1 MTNPLF
7 DLTAGSA
14 ARWSLLAL
22 LCGSLSA
29 EPAKEQLYMPR
40 SVKEAF
46 ANGTRSPD
54 GRPGAEYW
62 QNHGRYTISMTVMP
76 PDRTIEGTEQITYA
90 NNSPDT
96 LETLVVKLFLN
107 IHKPGAPRN
116 GGTSDDYLTSGV
128 HIDSFAV
135 DGQATPWQDD
145 PRFFTWQPV
154 RLSAPLVPH
163 DSVQLSFRWHY
174 EISRKAGREGMLDS
188 TTYYL
193 AYFYPRVAV
202 YDDYNGWDTMD
213 FTDQQEFYSDFNDYD
228 VTVRVPAN
236 YVVWGTGT
244 LLNSAELLQPEALR
258 RFKAS
263 FTSDTTI
270 HVATKEDWSGRKVT
284 VQQPINSWHFRAANV
299 PDMAFNVSDHYDW
312 DAASVIVDD
321 AAQRRASVQTA
332 YNDSAAD
339 FHHMVRFG
347 RHALDWLSHNW
358 PGVPYPYEKTTIVQ
372 GSADMEY
379 PMMVNDGSTRDTT
392 FSRFVMEHE
401 IAHTYFPF
409 YMGINETRYGF
420 MDEGWATTFEYLIGQ
435 EDMGKE
441 RAAAFFKQF
450 RVNGWIH
457 NPSAVVDLP
466 IITPEDVLSGRAYGP
481 NAYGKA
487 ALGYLA
493 VKDLL
498 GDAVFRKCL
507 QGFMERWHG
516 KHPIPW
522 DLFNSFNDI
531 SGKKLNWFWRNW
543 YFSNGYIDMAVAGVA
558 KTGSGYSVSID
569 NIGGMAAPVD
579 LVLHYRDGSTDTIH
593 QTPAIWE
600 ADQQKATVAIAT
612 RKTLQSLALDGG
624 IYVDA
629 DSTNNTREVKARV
642 GQ

>member
-1 MTNPLF
+1 
-7 DLTAGSA
+7 
-14 ARWSLLAL
+14 
-22 LCGSLSA
+22 
-29 EPAKEQLYMPR
+29 
-40 SVKEAF
+40 
-46 ANGTRSPD
+46 
-54 GRPGAEYW
+54 
-62 QNHGRYTISMTVMP
+62 
-76 PDRTIEGTEQITYA
+76 
-90 NNSPDT
+90 
-96 LETLVVKLFLN
+96 
-107 IHKPGAPRN
+107 
-116 GGTSDDYLTSGV
+116 
-128 HIDSFAV
+128 
-135 DGQATPWQDD
+135 
-145 PRFFTWQPV
+145 
-154 RLSAPLVPH
+154 
-163 DSVQLSFRWHY
+163 
-174 EISRKAGREGMLDS
+174 
-188 TTYYL
+188 
-193 AYFYPRVAV
+193 
-202 YDDYNGWDTMD
+202 
-213 FTDQQEFYSDFNDYD
+213 
-228 VTVRVPAN
+228 
-236 YVVWGTGT
+236 
-244 LLNSAELLQPEALR
+244 
-258 RFKAS
+258 
-263 FTSDTTI
+263 
-270 HVATKEDWSGRKVT
+270 
-284 VQQPINSWHFRAANV
+284 
-299 PDMAFNVSDHYDW
+299 
-312 DAASVIVDD
+312 
-321 AAQRRASVQTA
+321 
-332 YNDSAAD
+332 
-339 FHHMVRFG
+339 
-347 RHALDWLSHNW
+347 
-358 PGVPYPYEKTTIVQ
+358 
-372 GSADMEY
+372 
-379 PMMVNDGSTRDTT
+379 MMVNDGSTRDTT